1 MYNQN
6 INMANQIISFKDI
19 NVNELKF
26 SEPVKNARGGH
37 TVYVSY
43 NDNKII
49 TQIPKGSAPFGL
61 SAQKFDDDS
70 TDAPPKYTLN
80 VKLEDTGNMGLF
92 RSWLNKVDET
102 VIQEGVKNSKEWF
115 GKAKSLEVVKE
126 LYKPLVI
133 ESSDGKYAPTCKVKY
148 MTNKNGEFQSSVFLD
163 KDNMATPTD
172 IVKGSKVSVIFQIV
186 GIWFV
191 GKQFG
196 VSLIAK
202 QTKLYPSETL
212 TAYAFQDE
220 DDDDDDDD
228 EEEEEVEVTDDEQ

>member
-1 MYNQN
+1 
-6 INMANQIISFKDI
+6 MANQIISFKDI
-19 NVNELKF
+19 NVNDLKF
-26 SEPVKNARGGH
+26 SDPVKNARGGH

-49 TQIPKGSAPFGL
+49 TQMPKGSTPFGL
-61 SAQKFDDDS
+61 SSQKFDDDN

-80 VKLEDTGNMGLF
+80 VKLEDSGNMGLF
-92 RSWLNKVDET
+92 RTWLNNVDEA
-102 VIQEGVKNSKEWF
+102 VIKQAVSKSKEWF
-115 GKAKSLEVVKE
+115 GKAKTLEVVKE

-220 DDDDDDDD
+220 DDDEEEEE
-228 EEEEEVEVTDDEQ
+228 EEEEEVEVTDDE